1 MMAQSKGGL
10 RSASLGEIH
19 GEIQRRHREI
29 ESLVR
34 RRNKLATQM
43 QTIDSAIATL
53 GIELGGAATA
63 GMRAAMTS
71 APIVGVGRKRP
82 RNDQNLADALAEVLS
97 KQTLSVTEV
106 SEEVQKHG
114 YRTTSPNFRT
124 IVNQTLIKDPRFSRV
139 GRGLYTSKGGGGG
152 AGSASRRRRKRAS

>member
-1 MMAQSKGGL
+1 MMAVTKSSL

-19 GEIQRRHREI
+19 GEIQRRQREL

-43 QTIDSAIATL
+43 QAIDSEIASL
-53 GIELGGAATA
+53 GMEISGVASA
-63 GMRAAMTS
+63 GVSAAMHS
-71 APIVGVGRKRP
+71 APVMGVTRKRP
-82 RNDQNLADALAEVLS
+82 RNDQNLADALADVLS

-106 SEEVQKHG
+106 SEEVQRQG

-124 IVNQTLIKDPRFSRV
+124 IVNQTLIKEPRFTRV
-139 GRGLYTSKGGGGG
+139 GRGLYTSKSGAGGG
-152 AGSASRRRRKRAS
+152 SARGRRRKRS